1 MPETTTR
8 LKAPERHSGS
18 LATARARRRY
28 WTILAL
34 LILLAFGF
42 GYGLLA
48 WNNPMP
54 VGSDGFWRIAERRMN
69 SVIAMVI
76 VAFCQGIATISFQTA
91 VNNRII
97 TPSIMGFE
105 SLYRAVQTSAVFFLG
120 MAGLASLQGVTQFG
134 IQVAVMVLLALALY
148 GWLLSGRY
156 ANLQVMLLVG
166 IVIGGGLGSV
176 ATFMQRLLTPSEFD
190 VLAARLF
197 GNVSNADASYYPV
210 AIPLCAVAGTLLWL
224 KSRRLNLLALGK
236 ETATSLGVDH
246 RRELMQVLFLVS
258 ILMAVSTALVGPMT
272 FLGFLVATLTYQ
284 LADTYDHRYLF
295 PMVILVA
302 FVILAGAYFIMRNI
316 FSAQGVVSII
326 IEVVGGTLFLIVILR
341 KGRL

>member
-1 MPETTTR
+1 MAEAVIGHE
-8 LKAPERHSGS
+8 APVRHSGP
-18 LATARARRRY
+18 LATPRARRRY
-28 WTILAL
+28 WIILAV
-34 LILLAFGF
+34 LIVLACGF

-54 VGSDGFWRIAERRMN
+54 VGSEGFWRIAERRMD
-69 SVIAMVI
+69 SVIAMIV

-120 MAGLASLQGVTQFG
+120 LAGLASLQGVAEFV
-134 IQVAVMVLLALALY
+134 IQVVAMVLLALALY

-197 GNVSNADASYYPV
+197 GNVSQADASYYPV
-210 AIPLCAVAGTLLWL
+210 AIPLCLVAGSLLWM
-224 KSRRLNLLALGK
+224 KSRKLNLLALGK
-236 ETATSLGVDH
+236 DTATSLGVNH

-284 LADTYDHRYLF
+284 LADTHDHRYLF
-295 PMVILVA
+295 PMVVLVA
-302 FVILAGAYFIMRNI
+302 FVILAGAYFVMRNI